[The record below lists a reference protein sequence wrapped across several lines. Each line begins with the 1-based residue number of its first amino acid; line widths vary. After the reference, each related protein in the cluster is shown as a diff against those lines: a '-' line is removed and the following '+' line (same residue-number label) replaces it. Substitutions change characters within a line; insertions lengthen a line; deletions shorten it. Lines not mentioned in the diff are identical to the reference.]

1 MHIIIDGY
9 NLIRQSD
16 TLRRYEKYG
25 LERGR
30 KALIQFLSAYRKQR
44 GHKITVVFDGW
55 EGGPALE
62 ERDRTEG
69 IDIIYSHRGEK
80 ADDVIKRMV
89 QRAPEEILVVTSDR
103 NIADFVNRRREKTAM
118 ASREFEEKITEI
130 ISVSRPFTKEGGEGF
145 SGISEEGGSEFQS
158 DEAYEKDRD
167 YEIPHE
173 DVKKK
178 GPSRRLS
185 RKQKTAMARI
195 QKL

>member
-30 KALIQFLSAYRKQR
+30 KALIRFLSAYRKQR

-89 QRAPEEILVVTSDR
+89 QKAPEEILVVTSDR
-103 NIADFVNRRREKTAM
+103 NIADFVNRRREKTAI

-130 ISVSRPFTKEGGEGF
+130 ISLSRPFTKEGAEGF
-145 SGISEEGGSEFQS
+145 SGISEEGGSEFQT
-158 DEAYEKDRD
+158 DEGYEKDRD
-167 YEIPHE
+167 DEIPHE